1 MIKTIDIHTKSI
13 VAVGDLHG
21 YFNDIGYFI
30 KSYNFTDTTIIFC
43 GDIGM
48 GFCKPEHYKTVF
60 NKISRIINK
69 RNVHLIF
76 LRGNHDNPLYFDG
89 NFMSKSKCIHF
100 VKDYT
105 VINFYKMDDTDKINE
120 PYSVLAVGG
129 GLSIDRTMRIRHTK
143 EVARKY
149 MRYHNGVNLEMAY
162 KECPQCY
169 WSNEMPVYDEAS
181 LNEIKDN
188 GINIRVICTHTSPD
202 FTYPFTKEGIRG
214 WLLEDDKLEEDLNKE
229 RQVMTNLY
237 EKVIADGHPLEIW
250 CYGHY
255 HIHNTE
261 IIDNVKF
268 YLLDMDRNGVMDFV
282 EIYRND
288 NETNENIIP

>member
-1 MIKTIDIHTKSI
+1 MQVLDIHTQSI
-13 VAVGDLHG
+13 IAVGDLHG
-21 YFNDIGYFI
+21 NFDDIAYFV
-30 KSYNFTDTTIIFC
+30 KHYNFTNTAIIFC

-48 GFCKPEHYKTVF
+48 GFYSTEYYKTVF
-60 NKISRIINK
+60 DKISRIINK

-76 LRGNHDNPLYFDG
+76 LRGNHDNPIYFDS

-100 VKDYT
+100 VKDYSI
-105 VINFYKMDDTDKINE
+105 INFYEMDDIHKINE

-129 GLSIDRTMRIRHTK
+129 GLSIDRTWRIKQT
-143 EVARKY
+143 EETARKH
-149 MRYHNGVNLEMAY
+149 MRYHKGVDFATAY

-169 WSNEMPVYDEAS
+169 WPNEMPVYDEAS

-188 GINIRVICTHTSPD
+188 DINIRVICTHTSPD

-214 WLLEDDKLEEDLNKE
+214 WLLQDDKLEDDLNKE

>member
-1 MIKTIDIHTKSI
+1 MQVLDIHTQSI
-13 VAVGDLHG
+13 IAVGDLHG
-21 YFNDIGYFI
+21 NFDDIAYFV
-30 KSYNFTDTTIIFC
+30 KHYNFTNTAIIFC

-48 GFCKPEHYKTVF
+48 GFYSTEYYKTVF
-60 NKISRIINK
+60 DKISRIINK

-76 LRGNHDNPLYFDG
+76 LRGNHDNPIYFDS

-100 VKDYT
+100 VKDYSI
-105 VINFYKMDDTDKINE
+105 INFYEMDDIHKINE

-129 GLSIDRTMRIRHTK
+129 GLSIDRTWRIKQT
-143 EVARKY
+143 EETARKY
-149 MRYHNGVNLEMAY
+149 MRYHKGVDFAMAY

-169 WSNEMPVYDEAS
+169 WPNEMPIYDETS
-181 LNEIKDN
+181 LDEIKDN
-188 GINIRVICTHTSPD
+188 NINIRVICTHTSPD

-214 WLLEDDKLEEDLNKE
+214 WLLQDDKLEDDLNKE

-237 EKVIADGHPLEIW
+237 EKVIEDGHPLEIW

-255 HIHNTE
+255 HIHNTDF
-261 IIDNVKF
+261 INGVKF

-282 EIYRND
+282 SIKDFSQE
-288 NETNENIIP
+288 

>member
-13 VAVGDLHG
+13 IAVGDLHG
-21 YFNDIGYFI
+21 NFNDIAYFV
-30 KSYNFTDTTIIFC
+30 KHYNFTNTAIIFC

-48 GFCKPEHYKTVF
+48 GFYSTEYYKTVF
-60 NKISRIINK
+60 DKISRIINK

-76 LRGNHDNPLYFDG
+76 LRGNHDNPLYFEG

-100 VKDYT
+100 VKDYSI
-105 VINFYKMDDTDKINE
+105 INFYEMDDINKINE

-129 GLSIDRTMRIRHTK
+129 GLSIDRTWRIKQT
-143 EVARKY
+143 EETARKH
-149 MRYHNGVNLEMAY
+149 MRYHKGVDFATAY

-169 WSNEMPVYDEAS
+169 WPNEMPVYDEAS

-188 GINIRVICTHTSPD
+188 DINIRVICTHTSPD

-214 WLLEDDKLEEDLNKE
+214 WLLQDDKLEDDLNKE

-288 NETNENIIP
+288 N